1 MAGLLKGLY
10 LWENNLSMKYLAI
23 PLFLLLVACGGD
35 QDHSNHAGHDT
46 TNAVEPKVLPG
57 DPASQLL
64 GAYYQLKSTLV
75 EADSLAADSAALAL
89 AGLAKGIDVKA
100 LVADSSK
107 AGMAA
112 SLIDSIVTA
121 SSGLA
126 TSSDLTARRRV
137 FSQLG
142 GYMLSLLNQTG
153 YGASTVYVQECPMA
167 FNDTET
173 ASWLSDASE
182 IVNPYL
188 GKKHPKYSAGMLH
201 CGEVKDSIPA
211 KP

>member
-10 LWENNLSMKYLAI
+10 LWENNVFMKYLAI
-23 PLFLLLVACGGD
+23 PLFLLMVACGGD
-35 QDHSNHAGHDT
+35 QDHADHAAHD
-46 TNAVEPKVLPG
+46 AAVVVEPKALPG

-64 GAYYQLKSTLV
+64 GAYYQLKSSLV

-89 AGLAKGIDVKA
+89 AGLAKDIDVKE
-100 LVADSSK
+100 LVADSSQVLL
-107 AGMAA
+107 A
-112 SLIDSIVTA
+112 STLLDSIADA
-121 SSGLA
+121 SSVLA
-126 TSSDLTARRRV
+126 KSEDLTARRRV

-142 GYMLSLLNQTG
+142 GHILSLLKHTD

-188 GKKHPKYSAGMLH
+188 GKKHPKYSSGMLH
-201 CGEVKDSIPA
+201 CGDLKDSIMV
-211 KP
+211 KH